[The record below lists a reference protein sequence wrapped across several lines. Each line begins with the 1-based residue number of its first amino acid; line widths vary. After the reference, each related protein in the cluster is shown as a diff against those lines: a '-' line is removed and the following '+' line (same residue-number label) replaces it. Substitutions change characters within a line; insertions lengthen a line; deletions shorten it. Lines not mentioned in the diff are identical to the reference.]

1 MQESHKKNCV
11 LLELE
16 RVKVYNFRVPW
27 MNRERC
33 DWWLII
39 AVDAIYTTSR
49 VPLKV
54 HFPKP
59 FPSTPAPAPP
69 LPTTLT
75 PPLPL
80 KVSLCYILQLCTLSM
95 SVLLR
100 VLTIKRNKAAY
111 QMRGDVNINCGSLG
125 LIRWQLWEPNFCIT
139 ICPPYMPAPPRG
151 RNDI

>member
-1 MQESHKKNCV
+1 
-11 LLELE
+11 
-16 RVKVYNFRVPW
+16 

-54 HFPKP
+54 YFPKP
-59 FPSTPAPAPP
+59 FPYTP
-69 LPTTLT
+69 
-75 PPLPL
+75 
-80 KVSLCYILQLCTLSM
+80 M

-125 LIRWQLWEPNFCIT
+125 LIRWQLWNPTFAFPPAYH
-139 ICPPYMPAPPRG
+139 ICPPRPVGEMISELRTEG
-151 RNDI
+151 SFWN